1 VVEKDV
7 THRREHFPRAP
18 AENAGDFIFGR
29 HPVLEAL
36 RGAKGPAVNKLW
48 LQRGSSGA
56 PVEEILRLAREAGVV
71 FQWVDRGRL
80 DQMAPSGKHQGVV
93 ARVSEF
99 SYASLEDVLSK
110 GTPSPLILLD
120 GVEDPHNLG
129 AVLRNAAFLGAPA
142 VIVPRWRSAGLSGAA
157 VKASAGAAAVVPV
170 VQVANAA
177 QTILEL
183 KEKGYWVYG
192 ADADGRACPAFVF
205 QKPMLLVLGAE
216 GSGLHRLVKER
227 CDELVSV
234 PGPRGIDSMNV
245 SCASAVLL
253 YEILRQSTK

>member
-1 VVEKDV
+1 VEKDV
-7 THRREHFPRAP
+7 THRREDFPRAP

-129 AVLRNAAFLGAPA
+129 AVLRNAGDRSAVAVGRSQRRRGEGVGGSRGRRAGRPSRQRGADDPRIEGERILGVRRRRRRARVSGVRLSETHASCFRRGRIRVAPA
-142 VIVPRWRSAGLSGAA
+142 GEGA
-157 VKASAGAAAVVPV
+157 
-170 VQVANAA
+170 
-177 QTILEL
+177 
-183 KEKGYWVYG
+183 
-192 ADADGRACPAFVF
+192 
-205 QKPMLLVLGAE
+205 
-216 GSGLHRLVKER
+216 
-227 CDELVSV
+227 
-234 PGPRGIDSMNV
+234 
-245 SCASAVLL
+245 
-253 YEILRQSTK
+253 LR